1 MPAKLRADS
10 ARIEFPATGSGRAA
24 WAVSILAVLVAL
36 AIAADTAGWIVR
48 AYSSLPF
55 WDQWDVVA
63 DFAKIKAGTY
73 QAGDLIKQHGEHRIV
88 FPRLI
93 FFADQLF
100 GRGQDIVNLA
110 AIAIIQLLHAALL
123 IRLLGPLRRPG
134 LVAAAAAVLALL
146 TFLGQW
152 ENLVWGFQVQ
162 FVAVYMLATAAYML
176 LAKAVQ
182 ARDGARS
189 RAFAGCCACLVM
201 AVFSMANG
209 MAAAGLAVLLAL
221 VLGAPRWMTA
231 VLAGLTAAVAALY
244 LHNYTPVP
252 DHSTLAYALAHPGAY
267 LEYVANYVGNIA
279 GLLAHRP
286 PTARFF
292 TVLATG
298 PLLLGIAGLG
308 LAAGAL
314 VREARSRFADPA
326 NAVLLAI
333 IAFVLASAALTAMG
347 RLNYG
352 VDQAHAS
359 RYLTPGAVFWA
370 AQVAYWAR
378 AMSAWPA
385 RIRAV
390 GAVLLTVLFALLIWN
405 QARQAPLL
413 DQHAIGMRAAEDA
426 LRSRVRD
433 DAALGAAYFQPGQT
447 LARARVL
454 DRYDLSIYAQ
464 PEADWLGKR
473 LDTVA
478 RRAPA
483 QACIGAF
490 DALLAPPRN
499 APNQAVAAGWAWDT
513 AHDRVPRRILMVD
526 ERGVVVGFGTTGI
539 VRPDVQAARAEVDS
553 KRSGWTGFARLDGR
567 PVEAVALLS
576 DGAACA
582 LGALPGNLRN

>member
-1 MPAKLRADS
+1 
-10 ARIEFPATGSGRAA
+10 
-24 WAVSILAVLVAL
+24 
-36 AIAADTAGWIVR
+36 
-48 AYSSLPF
+48 
-55 WDQWDVVA
+55 
-63 DFAKIKAGTY
+63 
-73 QAGDLIKQHGEHRIV
+73 
-88 FPRLI
+88 
-93 FFADQLF
+93 
-100 GRGQDIVNLA
+100 
-110 AIAIIQLLHAALL
+110 
-123 IRLLGPLRRPG
+123 
-134 LVAAAAAVLALL
+134 
-146 TFLGQW
+146 
-152 ENLVWGFQVQ
+152 
-162 FVAVYMLATAAYML
+162 
-176 LAKAVQ
+176 
-182 ARDGARS
+182 
-189 RAFAGCCACLVM
+189 
-201 AVFSMANG
+201 
-209 MAAAGLAVLLAL
+209 
-221 VLGAPRWMTA
+221 
-231 VLAGLTAAVAALY
+231 
-244 LHNYTPVP
+244 
-252 DHSTLAYALAHPGAY
+252 
-267 LEYVANYVGNIA
+267 
-279 GLLAHRP
+279 
-286 PTARFF
+286 
-292 TVLATG
+292 
-298 PLLLGIAGLG
+298 
-308 LAAGAL
+308 
-314 VREARSRFADPA
+314 
-326 NAVLLAI
+326 
-333 IAFVLASAALTAMG
+333 
-347 RLNYG
+347 
-352 VDQAHAS
+352 
-359 RYLTPGAVFWA
+359 
-370 AQVAYWAR
+370 
-378 AMSAWPA
+378 MSAWPA

-390 GAVLLTVLFALLIWN
+390 GAVWLTVLFALLIWN